1 MSSTNSQSKAASAG
15 LLTAVVSSLCCITP
29 VIAII
34 SGTSGIA
41 ATFSWM
47 EPLRPFLIGLTVL
60 VLAFAWYQKLKPRTA
75 EEIACE
81 CDEDEKPSFW
91 QSRRFLMIITVFSA
105 LMLSFPSYSSIFY
118 PDNSKEV
125 VLTSTSQIQTVN
137 LEVVGMTCTGCEE
150 TVKYAANE
158 LDGIIEVNASYE
170 NSNAQI
176 KFDAS
181 ITSKEEV
188 IKAINATGYTATEN

>member
-60 VLAFAWYQKLKPRTA
+60 VLAFAWYLKLKPRTA

-91 QSRRFLMIITVFSA
+91 QSRRFLMIVTVFSA

>member
-1 MSSTNSQSKAASAG
+1 
-15 LLTAVVSSLCCITP
+15 
-29 VIAII
+29 
-34 SGTSGIA
+34 
-41 ATFSWM
+41 M

-60 VLAFAWYQKLKPRTA
+60 VLAFAWYLKLKPRTA

-91 QSRRFLMIITVFSA
+91 QSRRFLMIVTVFSA